1 MKETEDKIKIKYLK
15 MKFIPDQNFYDDGIK
30 SKTIFT
36 TTAFICVKV
45 PSTVTSLFLYNPV
58 CETTK
63 ETQMYRTVFWTLWE
77 RVRVG

>member
-15 MKFIPDQNFYDDGIK
+15 MKFIADQNFCDDGIK

-45 PSTVTSLFLYNPV
+45 PSTITIFFIIIKNEY
-58 CETTK
+58 
-63 ETQMYRTVFWTLWE
+63 
-77 RVRVG
+77 